1 VTQSRLADRNRANA
15 AKSTGPKT
23 PRGKAMSA
31 QNARRHGATGAPAPK
46 AVAAWLAIILN
57 RPEMTP
63 RDLTPADEAG
73 RITLALAEAE
83 ARLAA
88 AEEVLAACEAEDEAP
103 RDDLADLEAMA
114 EHIREALMEPN
125 TTPSQR
131 KSGGAL
137 LLRVAKARVAH
148 AEEQARRH
156 RLLSRYAREARAAR
170 SRAIAAWAAAA
181 EPHATTG
188 PGQ

>member
-23 PRGKAMSA
+23 PRGKALSA

-46 AVAAWLAIILN
+46 AVVAWLSAILN
-57 RPEMTP
+57 QPQILP

-73 RITLALAEAE
+73 RTALALAEAE

-88 AEEVLAACEAEDEAP
+88 AEEALAAWEAEDAAQWDGGV
-103 RDDLADLEAMA
+103 DDLTERALAA
-114 EHIREALMEPN
+114 IRAPT
-125 TTPSQR
+125 TTPSER
-131 KSGGAL
+131 SSIIDGI
-137 LLRVAKARVAH
+137 
-148 AEEQARRH
+148 AELIKRRQAQTKEEARRH
-156 RLLSRYAREARAAR
+156 RLLARYAREARAAR
-170 SRAIAAWAAAA
+170 SRAITAWATAAA